1 MENTRAELYTEE
13 QDKKQIKSRSVEDPD
28 CVPDLPSGTGMEGRR
43 SAEDP
48 DRVPGLPA
56 GAAPEG
62 NRSPEEPENI
72 LALPTGTVLD
82 GRYRLVR
89 VLRQG
94 GFGITYE
101 GVHIQSGG
109 RVAVKEYFC
118 REICVRLPE
127 TYAVTSAD
135 SADLPRFE
143 ADRARFLREARILR
157 EFAKEVSVVTVLDYF
172 EENGTAYIVMEY
184 LGAKTLREEIRKGGT
199 WSMKTIAHRFGPVM
213 EVLARIHAAGVLHRD
228 ISPGNLMVMP
238 DGTLKL
244 IDFGAAREL
253 GSADRTHSAIY
264 TRGYSAPEQRDEK
277 GILGS
282 WTDVYGLCSVFWY
295 CLTGRD
301 PEDAQSRL
309 LYDELERPSSLGGEI
324 SPAAEQLLMRGLEL
338 DSSLRIRDVEIL
350 CLALKKLYP
359 SLTEEERR
367 EREARKRKRLRAAA
381 IAGCF
386 LLLAAACLAFIFR
399 TEILFFF
406 IDTQVVGLD
415 GSHMTQEQF
424 ADSSSKVHQRVEALT
439 GKGRYLWK
447 EEEDQ
452 HIIFEVPKASFGGKD
467 PDTFVKMLLTRP
479 MIMRI
484 YAEVPD
490 HSAQAEDKASARS
503 GSDDKA
509 VSAEVPDHSA
519 QAQDKASI
527 ESESDDED
535 VSAEDVESSALAHS
549 ALPFSDD
556 KRDDGKKTGDIVSFS
571 FDPDAKYRYM
581 GIFRQDKTVLDVSEV
596 SDRIKLTLRQEAA
609 ADLAGLLNKKGQRFL
624 FCFDEFDENGT
635 YRIEHGFSRGQAAGD
650 GKSILIAEGN
660 PQENDFMEAPF
671 ALMRLLYQEAPSSA
685 AFYVQCKKEARWEH
699 VESALLPG
707 KNQTDEDK
715 IKPPFLQLQYDARY
729 NLPGG
734 EGSGYTSA
742 IVSIHAVIKNRLDS
756 LGIPYAVGTDPEDSS
771 MIFVKI
777 PRAAG
782 LCLEELENLGAD
794 MARYWS
800 LGSRNA
806 RKRTS
811 FYATSFSVQETG
823 EGAWQ
828 LLMSPD
834 ENDLDTVEETLQTL
848 LEQGE
853 EEIFLYDLYRPLA
866 AGNVQEAVRS
876 LEENGTIAF
885 TRWTFSEYQAMD
897 ANTLALGRFI
907 MTCFEQDP
915 ENTCRLA
922 AAHVQEADGRI
933 SFFDKGFPDRID
945 RDPGEKWAKE
955 QVLPWKS
962 AKLSYTRKDRSLHVT
977 LYEYPLDRPGE
988 CLEICRGLFD
998 SAEDAGINLNE
1009 LSISCYE
1016 KAADTPDVI
1025 NTEEIYIA
1033 FSEDFEAGS
1042 MIVDHGIISGFSK
1055 EDPEQTGR
1063 AESLKS
1069 IYYYAFDDSDY
1080 WRNMLTEEAREKK
1093 EEIFFIPD

>member
-13 QDKKQIKSRSVEDPD
+13 QDKKQIKSRSPE
-28 CVPDLPSGTGMEGRR
+28 E
-43 SAEDP
+43 P
-48 DRVPGLPA
+48 DRVPGRAVPGRQRSAEEPDRVSGLPA
-56 GAAPEG
+56 RAAPEG
-62 NRSPEEPENI
+62 NRSPEEPENL
-72 LALPTGTVLD
+72 LALPSGTVLD
-82 GRYRLVR
+82 GRYRVVR

-143 ADRARFLREARILR
+143 EDRARFLREARILR
-157 EFAKEVSVVTVLDYF
+157 EFAQEPSVVTVLDYF

-199 WSMKTIAHRFGPVM
+199 WSMETIARRFGPVM

-238 DGTLKL
+238 DGKLKL

-253 GSADRTHSAIY
+253 GNADRTHSAIY

-282 WTDVYGLCSVFWY
+282 WTDVYGLCGLFWF

-338 DSSLRIRDVEIL
+338 DSSMRIRDVETL
-350 CLALKKLYP
+350 RQALEKLYP

-367 EREARKRKRLRAAA
+367 EREAGKRRKLRAAA

-386 LLLAAACLAFIFR
+386 LLFAAACLAFIFR

-424 ADSSSKVHQRVEALT
+424 EDSSSKVRQRVEALT
-439 GKGRYLWK
+439 GKGRYRWK

-452 HIIFEVPKASFGGKD
+452 HITFEVPKASFGDTD

-490 HSAQAEDKASARS
+490 QSGQEENSDSVKSGSGEVEVSAGVPDQSGQEENSASAQS
-503 GSDDKA
+503 GSGDKTA
-509 VSAEVPDHSA
+509 PAAEAD
-519 QAQDKASI
+519 
-527 ESESDDED
+527 
-535 VSAEDVESSALAHS
+535 SSAAEHS

-556 KRDDGKKTGDIVSFS
+556 KRDDGKKTGDLVSFS

-609 ADLAGLLNKKGQRFL
+609 ADLAGFLNKKGQRFL

-635 YRIEHGFSRGQAAGD
+635 YRMEHSFSRGQAVGD
-650 GKSILIAEGN
+650 GKNILFPGGN
-660 PQENDFMEAPF
+660 STEYQPMKAPF
-671 ALMRLLYQEAPSSA
+671 ALMRLLYREAPSSA
-685 AFYVQCKKEARWEH
+685 AFYVQCKKEARWER

-715 IKPPFLQLQYDARY
+715 IRPPFLQLQYDSRY
-729 NLPGG
+729 SLPAA
-734 EGSGYTSA
+734 EESGYTSA
-742 IVSIHAVIKNRLDS
+742 VLSIHAVIKNRLDS
-756 LGIPYAVGTDPEDSS
+756 LGIPYAVGTDPEDSAR
-771 MIFVKI
+771 IFIRI
-777 PRAAG
+777 PRAEG
-782 LCLEELENLGAD
+782 LYLEELENMGEN
-794 MARYWS
+794 MARDWG

-806 RKRTS
+806 RRRTS

-834 ENDLDTVEETLQTL
+834 GNDLDTVEETLQTL

-866 AGNVQEAVRS
+866 AGNVQEAIRS

-897 ANTLALGRFI
+897 AKTLAMGRFL
-907 MTCFEQDP
+907 MTCFGQNP
-915 ENTCRLA
+915 ENSYRLA
-922 AAHVQEADGRI
+922 ASQTQEEDGRI
-933 SFFDKGFPDRID
+933 RFFYEGLPDRID
-945 RDPGEKWAKE
+945 RDHGDKWAQE
-955 QVLPWKS
+955 QDLPWKS
-962 AKLSYTRKDRSLHVT
+962 AKLSYRRKDRSLRVT

-988 CLEICRGLFD
+988 CLEICRRLFD
-998 SAEDAGINLNE
+998 GAEDAGVKLNE

-1016 KAADTPDVI
+1016 KAADTPGVV
-1025 NTEEIYIA
+1025 NTEEVYLV
-1033 FSEDFEAGS
+1033 FSQDFEAGS
-1042 MIVDHGIISGFSK
+1042 MILDHGIISGFSK

-1069 IYYYAFDDSDY
+1069 IYYHAFDDSDC